1 MHDLFM
7 HQSQASAYDLQ
18 IGSTWRK
25 TYEGRNMLIMRSLF
39 LFVREKE
46 KKTELTVCSAP
57 SSVAAVAMQAKLF
70 SHGT

>member
-1 MHDLFM
+1 MYMHDLFM
-7 HQSQASAYDLQ
+7 HQSQTSAYDLQ

-46 KKTELTVCSAP
+46 KKRKR
-57 SSVAAVAMQAKLF
+57 QNWLF
-70 SHGT
+70 AQPHPQ